1 MRELVDSELPTFLP
15 AAEMRPV
22 QLDEACQQPRRLV
35 RGFSKIND
43 ATSRRREARDGTETQ
58 LTRRG

>member
-35 RGFSKIND
+35 RFSKIND
-43 ATSRRREARDGTETQ
+43 ATSDERRAGETQ
-58 LTRRG
+58 LTALTAF